1 MYALSLAGALGTAA
15 YAVIEARRATPA
27 RALRWWALAA
37 VTAGQAAGMV
47 LARRRRH
54 WSQA

>member
-1 MYALSLAGALGTAA
+1 VYALSLAGALGTAA